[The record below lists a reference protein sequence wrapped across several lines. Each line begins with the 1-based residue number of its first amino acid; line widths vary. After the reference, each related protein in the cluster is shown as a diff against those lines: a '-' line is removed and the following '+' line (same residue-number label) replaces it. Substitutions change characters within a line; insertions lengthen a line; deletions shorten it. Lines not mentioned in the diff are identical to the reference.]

1 MRARVWLRVS
11 TDDQDEEQQYQPC
24 ARRIEYGDQGNAWE
38 FESATGIYR
47 AHGVHGDDVDNRI
60 RARVFADA
68 EAGLFE
74 RLVVYEL
81 SRWTRGGILTVLQD
95 RDRFAKL
102 GVTIVS
108 VREEWLSNELL
119 LVIAAWMDKQKLV
132 TVRDETRKALQYR
145 IQQIERNGGFWKKDK
160 EGRESVWIS
169 NLGRPVVKI
178 PDEAVTRAIE
188 LRGRLSW
195 RDITR
200 QLRQEGPKT
209 VKGVPLW
216 DFKHAT
222 IAAACQ
228 KRDPNLRRGRPGWAR
243 A

>member
-1 MRARVWLRVS
+1 MRARIWLRVS
-11 TDDQDEEQQYQPC
+11 TDDQDEEQQLEPC
-24 ARRIEYGDQGNAWE
+24 KRRMQYGDQGVPWDFPE
-38 FESATGIYR
+38 VPVIYR
-47 AHGVHGDDVDNRI
+47 AHGIHGDSLDNRL
-60 RARVFADA
+60 RRQVFADA

-132 TVRDETRKALQYR
+132 TVRDETAKALQHR
-145 IQQIERNGGFWKKDK
+145 IRQIEEKGGFWKKDR
-160 EGRESVWIS
+160 EGRDAVWIER
-169 NLGRPVVKI
+169 LGRPIVKI
-178 PDEAVTRAIE
+178 PDEAIARAIE
-188 LRGRLSW
+188 LRGRMSW
-195 RDITR
+195 RDIAR

-228 KRDPNLRRGRPGWAR
+228 KKDPNLRRGKPGWAR